1 MCQLHPHLL
10 LIMFHVF
17 NAFAL
22 NLPNT
27 TVTSLSAFD
36 ERFCWPKRSMF
47 SKAPKFKDCDHAIN
61 QLPQLEGF
69 NPFHNGDP
77 DDPFKLPMER
87 TSRTCTV
94 CVELR
99 GSSKV
104 ASSWA
109 QIVTSTLILN
119 IKCFYRLM
127 RSQAGSVEFAG
138 GIRAD
143 ITGRRFATLEYA
155 DVLDREGN
163 LTSA

>member
-1 MCQLHPHLL
+1 MADTLFPAISSSLQRKNCQESTQYVPTSSASTSHHVPCLQCICTESSQHDCHL
-10 LIMFHVF
+10 
-17 NAFAL
+17 
-22 NLPNT
+22 
-27 TVTSLSAFD
+27 
-36 ERFCWPKRSMF
+36 
-47 SKAPKFKDCDHAIN
+47 AIN

-94 CVELR
+94 RVELR

-104 ASSWA
+104 ASSCA
-109 QIVTSTLILN
+109 QIVTSTRILN

-143 ITGRRFATLEYA
+143 ITGRLFATLEYA